1 MVAYINMAHTHDKQF
16 SVKQLI
22 WFNYRNNISHPVL
35 LDYQKGRK
43 TKGKMKITKQDKE
56 NLIGLLKEYL
66 EVFKNDKKHQK
77 IHKEEGCPK
86 CELAKELLRKL

>member
-1 MVAYINMAHTHDKQF
+1 
-16 SVKQLI
+16 
-22 WFNYRNNISHPVL
+22 
-35 LDYQKGRK
+35 
-43 TKGKMKITKQDKE
+43 MKITKQDKE